1 ALDHPHI
8 VRVYDAVAADD
19 LHLIVMELL
28 GGGTLTRRR
37 AGMSAEAACA
47 VGLAVAAALSCA
59 HGRGVL
65 HRDIKPDNILFDTA
79 GLLKVTDFGI
89 AKIVEGS
96 ATTASAVIGTPR
108 YMAPEQILGGR
119 LSPATDLYALGV
131 LLYELLS
138 GVPPFDPALPAPA
151 LVHHHLNV
159 LPSPPVGVPAP
170 VADLVMRTLAKDPAA
185 RPQSAHAFALDLARA
200 AAVVYGPGWTV
211 RAGIGLRLDD
221 DIRTAAETLS
231 TPTQPAPTQAAH
243 APSIPTPPPDSSE
256 LPTRR
261 AGRPPSGRA
270 SAGPP
275 IRQASGVLTWLRR
288 RRLPV
293 AAIAVLLA
301 VAGTVLAVALAHGG
315 DSSQPT
321 AEVRP
326 DPRQLGAP
334 LTDHTGGVFSVAFAP
349 DGHTL
354 ASAGRGGAV
363 RLWDVTDRTAPRP
376 LGAPLT
382 GHTGIVRSVAFAPDG
397 HTLATAGDDKT
408 VRLWDVTDRTAPRP
422 LGMSLTGHTDPVNSV
437 AFAPGGHIVATAA
450 GDVYNTDHTVR
461 LWDLTNPAAPR
472 PLGSPLTGHTDSVY
486 SVAFSP
492 DGHILASASWDKT
505 VRLWSVSDPVAPSP
519 LGVPLTGG
527 NTDEVNS
534 VAFSPDGRTLA
545 SANDDK
551 TVRLW
556 DVDRSTPSS
565 LGSPLTGHTARV
577 RSVAFSPDGRILAS
591 AGDDHT
597 VRLWDVTDRTAAR
610 ALGSPLTGH
619 TDWVLSVTFSPDGRI
634 LASAGDDGTVRLWNI
649 G

>member
-1 ALDHPHI
+1 MIVNEGRVAAALPGYELGAQLGAGAFGLVLAGRHRELHRDVAIKILPGGPDGTADKSRVEARLLAALDHPHI
-8 VRVYDAVAADD
+8 VQVYDAVATDD

-37 AGMSAEAACA
+37 TGMSAETACA

-138 GVPPFDPALPAPA
+138 GTPPFDPALPAPA

-221 DIRTAAETLS
+221 NIRTAAETLS
-231 TPTQPAPTQAAH
+231 TPTRRAV
-243 APSIPTPPPDSSE
+243 DSGA

-261 AGRPPSGRA
+261 AVDSGALPARPVVDSGEPPTRLAGNQSPGEMPGGRSDTPGRTL
-270 SAGPP
+270 P
-275 IRQASGVLTWLRR
+275 WLRR

-293 AAIAVLLA
+293 AAVAVLLA
-301 VAGTVLAVALAHGG
+301 VAGTVLAVTLTHGG
-315 DSSQPT
+315 DP
-321 AEVRP
+321 P
-326 DPRQLGAP
+326 
-334 LTDHTGGVFSVAFAP
+334 
-349 DGHTL
+349 
-354 ASAGRGGAV
+354 
-363 RLWDVTDRTAPRP
+363 
-376 LGAPLT
+376 
-382 GHTGIVRSVAFAPDG
+382 
-397 HTLATAGDDKT
+397 
-408 VRLWDVTDRTAPRP
+408 
-422 LGMSLTGHTDPVNSV
+422 
-437 AFAPGGHIVATAA
+437 
-450 GDVYNTDHTVR
+450 
-461 LWDLTNPAAPR
+461 NP
-472 PLGSPLTGHTDSVY
+472 
-486 SVAFSP
+486 
-492 DGHILASASWDKT
+492 
-505 VRLWSVSDPVAPSP
+505 
-519 LGVPLTGG
+519 
-527 NTDEVNS
+527 
-534 VAFSPDGRTLA
+534 
-545 SANDDK
+545 
-551 TVRLW
+551 
-556 DVDRSTPSS
+556 
-565 LGSPLTGHTARV
+565 
-577 RSVAFSPDGRILAS
+577 
-591 AGDDHT
+591 
-597 VRLWDVTDRTAAR
+597 R

-619 TDWVLSVTFSPDGRI
+619 TSGVPNPRALGSPLTGHAGGVVSVAF
-634 LASAGDDGTVRLWNI
+634 
-649 G
+649 

>member
-1 ALDHPHI
+1 MPWSARDSSRVMIVNEGRVAAALPGYELGAQLGAGAFGLVLAGRHRELHRDVAIKILPGGPGGPGGTAEKSRAEARLLAALDHPHI

-96 ATTASAVIGTPR
+96 ATTASAVIGIPR

-131 LLYELLS
+131 LLYELLA
-138 GVPPFDPALPAPA
+138 GTPPFDPALPAPA

-200 AAVVYGPGWTV
+200 AAVVYGSGWTV

-231 TPTQPAPTQAAH
+231 TPTRPSGPAIPGPAIPAP
-243 APSIPTPPPDSSE
+243 PPPDSSE

-261 AGRPPSGRA
+261 AGRPPSGRP

-275 IRQASGVLTWLRR
+275 TRQASSALTGLRR
-288 RRLPV
+288 RRLPA

-301 VAGTVLAVALAHGG
+301 VAGTVLAVTVACGG
-315 DSSQPT
+315 DSTT
-321 AEVRP
+321 A
-326 DPRQLGAP
+326 
-334 LTDHTGGVFSVAFAP
+334 H
-349 DGHTL
+349 
-354 ASAGRGGAV
+354 
-363 RLWDVTDRTAPRP
+363 
-376 LGAPLT
+376 
-382 GHTGIVRSVAFAPDG
+382 
-397 HTLATAGDDKT
+397 
-408 VRLWDVTDRTAPRP
+408 
-422 LGMSLTGHTDPVNSV
+422 
-437 AFAPGGHIVATAA
+437 
-450 GDVYNTDHTVR
+450 
-461 LWDLTNPAAPR
+461 
-472 PLGSPLTGHTDSVY
+472 PLGSPLIGHTGAVW
-486 SVAFSP
+486 SVAF
-492 DGHILASASWDKT
+492 AS
-505 VRLWSVSDPVAPSP
+505 
-519 LGVPLTGG
+519 
-527 NTDEVNS
+527 
-534 VAFSPDGRTLA
+534 DGRTL
-545 SANDDK
+545 
-551 TVRLW
+551 
-556 DVDRSTPSS
+556 
-565 LGSPLTGHTARV
+565 
-577 RSVAFSPDGRILAS
+577 
-591 AGDDHT
+591 
-597 VRLWDVTDRTAAR
+597 
-610 ALGSPLTGH
+610 
-619 TDWVLSVTFSPDGRI
+619 
-634 LASAGDDGTVRLWNI
+634 
-649 G
+649 